1 MREAVFRRFGHGLL
15 IVALMCATGGQW
27 AMLQSVAWAT
37 MLASNARTECLS
49 DAVSKTFDGRH
60 PCPLCLQIAKQ
71 RQSEKKSDAQL
82 ELKRLEY
89 SLKSAAFVISPPNHF
104 FLTGERSS
112 SAPLLTESPPTPPP
126 REIPA

>member
-1 MREAVFRRFGHGLL
+1 MREAVFKRFGHGLL
-15 IVALMCATGGQW
+15 ILALLCATGGQW

-49 DAVSKTFDGRH
+49 DAVAKTFDGRH

-89 SLKSAAFVISPPNHF
+89 SLESAGFVICPPNHF
-104 FLTGERSS
+104 FLTGERGS

>member
-1 MREAVFRRFGHGLL
+1 MWEAVFRRFAHGLL
-15 IVALMCATGGQW
+15 IVSLLCATGGHL

-37 MLASNARTECLS
+37 MLANNSRTECLS
-49 DAVSKTFDGRH
+49 DAITKTFDGRH

-89 SLKSAAFVISPPNHF
+89 SLDSAVFIICPPNHF

-126 REIPA
+126 REFPA

>member
-1 MREAVFRRFGHGLL
+1 MWEAVFRRFGHGLL
-15 IVALMCATGGQW
+15 ILSLLCATGGHW

-37 MLASNARTECLS
+37 MLANNARTECLA
-49 DAVSKTFDGRH
+49 DAIAKTFDGRH
-60 PCPLCLQIAKQ
+60 PCPICRQIAQ
-71 RQSEKKSDAQL
+71 SRQSEKKSDAQL

-89 SLKSAAFVISPPNHF
+89 SLESAVFVICPPNHF

-126 REIPA
+126 REFPA